1 MLVGQRTRF
10 LGGHVDKAL
19 HETNVGTS
27 GLRKRVTERKTP
39 RFMEGAREGKSD
51 FVPFLA
57 CVIERE
63 KVGRTIDGREAVF
76 CILQVQMGKHA
87 LSSVDSEYLYR

>member
-57 CVIERE
+57 CVRERE
-63 KVGRTIDGREAVF
+63 KVGGEEDRWTRGCVLHFAGTNGQT
-76 CILQVQMGKHA
+76 CIKQRG
-87 LSSVDSEYLYR
+87 